1 MNHTEQS
8 SAGNFQTEKDRHRV
22 GKAQA
27 LSLPLKLP
35 PVSAG
40 APQILKGCATPEV
53 CHLQANTT
61 LGPEASGF
69 HLTTK
74 PECNYVAPTTHPGA
88 LNPDF
93 LRPYP
98 FCPLWIPN
106 ALPDPMCSQ
115 GIPSPYH
122 HAPSECNYPYA
133 RAHTRTDSHHLTPGS
148 RKSHWHI
155 STPPQTSTFTS
166 QHPKHTYRRACTSR
180 HEHPV
185 V

>member
-98 FCPLWIPN
+98 FCPLWIDLASALTKNQSLTHLYLSGNSLGSEGMNLLCRAVKLPN
-106 ALPDPMCSQ
+106 CGLQRLM
-115 GIPSPYH
+115 
-122 HAPSECNYPYA
+122 
-133 RAHTRTDSHHLTPGS
+133 
-148 RKSHWHI
+148 
-155 STPPQTSTFTS
+155 
-166 QHPKHTYRRACTSR
+166 
-180 HEHPV
+180 
-185 V
+185 